1 MEVYGRGGG
10 GFPAFKRKVLRVEAL
25 RKKNPADFNLCEWLP
40 LGIRYGARVF
50 TIRNAAERAR
60 ERLKGPRAPIF
71 YDRPPMVGGI
81 HTVSIITSF
90 PDLAQSRAF
99 TTSLIREIFHIPKL
113 FPSRHFSQSAG
124 KQPYAFL
131 LHLSS
136 SPHLPRLA
144 GPVFPL
150 IRLPYHGEH
159 STELCTRH
167 PPRMQ
172 RFSGA
177 KECRSLRLL

>member
-1 MEVYGRGGG
+1 VEVYGRGGG

-99 TTSLIREIFHIPKL
+99 TTYL
-113 FPSRHFSQSAG
+113 
-124 KQPYAFL
+124 
-131 LHLSS
+131 
-136 SPHLPRLA
+136 
-144 GPVFPL
+144 
-150 IRLPYHGEH
+150 
-159 STELCTRH
+159 
-167 PPRMQ
+167 
-172 RFSGA
+172 
-177 KECRSLRLL
+177 